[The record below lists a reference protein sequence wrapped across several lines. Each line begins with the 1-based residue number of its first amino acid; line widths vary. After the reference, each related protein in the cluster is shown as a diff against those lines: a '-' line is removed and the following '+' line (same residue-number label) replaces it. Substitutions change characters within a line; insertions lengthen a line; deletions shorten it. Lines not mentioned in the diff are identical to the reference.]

1 MAQHAQIGFMTELA
15 PHLADPV
22 AAPNAVTHEADWIA
36 LFPGLARLDDD
47 VRDTLVARSRMARHK
62 AGTVLFG
69 PGMEPQSLLL
79 LTKGTIKVQKVSEQG
94 REIVL
99 YRVSAGESCI
109 LTSACLLAY
118 QDQSAEDQSAEGVAE
133 TDIEAVAIPRA
144 VFEDLVSR
152 SGGFRQFVFAAYA
165 KRLTDLF
172 MVIDDVAFQR
182 VDLRLA
188 QKLLDMADDDGA
200 VVTTHQ
206 QLAKELGSAREV
218 ISRQLQEFQRRG
230 WVRGS
235 RGQITLLERQA
246 IEHFARGL
254 HPQD

>member
-1 MAQHAQIGFMTELA
+1 MTETL
-15 PHLADPV
+15 P
-22 AAPNAVTHEADWIA
+22 DWLS
-36 LFPGLARLDDD
+36 LFPGLGALEPEVRETLSARGQM
-47 VRDTLVARSRMARHK
+47 VRHK

-69 PGMEPQSLLL
+69 QGKEPQSLLL
-79 LTKGTIKVQKVSEQG
+79 LTQGTVRVQKVGESG

-118 QDQSAEDQSAEGVAE
+118 EGPAAEGIAE
-133 TDIEAVAIPRA
+133 SDVEAVAIPRT
-144 VFEDLVSR
+144 VFEDLVAASA
-152 SGGFRQFVFAAYA
+152 GFRQFVFAAYA

-188 QKLLDMADDDGA
+188 QKLLERSGGEDEII
-200 VVTTHQ
+200 TTHQ
-206 QLAKELGSAREV
+206 QLATELGTAREV

-230 WVRGS
+230 WVRPL
-235 RGQITLLERQA
+235 RGRLLLTDRPA
-246 IEHFARGL
+246 LAAFAAA
-254 HPQD
+254 

>member
-1 MAQHAQIGFMTELA
+1 M
-15 PHLADPV
+15 D
-22 AAPNAVTHEADWIA
+22 
-36 LFPGLARLDDD
+36 LFPGLARLDVD
-47 VRDTLVARSRMARHK
+47 VRDTLIARARLARHK
-62 AGTVLFG
+62 AGAVLFG
-69 PGMEPQSLLL
+69 PGTEPQSLLL

-118 QDQSAEDQSAEGVAE
+118 QGQSAEDQTAEGVAE

-144 VFEDLVSR
+144 VFEDLISR

-188 QKLLDMADDDGA
+188 QKLLDLANEDGLIA
-200 VVTTHQ
+200 TTHQ

-218 ISRQLQEFQRRG
+218 VSRQLQEFQRRG

-235 RGQITLLERQA
+235 RGQITLLERLA
-246 IEHFARGL
+246 IERFARGL
-254 HPQD
+254 HQPT

>member
-1 MAQHAQIGFMTELA
+1 MTKPAPKLTDSLPRPEQAQHS
-15 PHLADPV
+15 
-22 AAPNAVTHEADWIA
+22 ADWMA
-36 LFPGLARLDDD
+36 LFPGLAVLDEE
-47 VRDTLVARSRMARHK
+47 VRDTLAARARLGTYK

-79 LTKGTIKVQKVSEQG
+79 LTRGTIKVQKVSEQG

-109 LTSACLLAY
+109 LTSACMLAY
-118 QDQSAEDQSAEGVAE
+118 QGQSAEDQTAEGVAE

-144 VFEDLVSR
+144 VFEDLISR

-182 VDLRLA
+182 IDLRLA
-188 QKLLDMADDDGA
+188 QKLLELADKNGA
-200 VVTTHQ
+200 VATTHQ

-235 RGQITLLERQA
+235 RGQIMLLDRPA
-246 IEHFARGL
+246 IESFAQGL
-254 HPQD
+254 HPHS

>member
-1 MAQHAQIGFMTELA
+1 MQHAHIVSMPEPTSQSIHPSTTLD
-15 PHLADPV
+15 PHSLG
-22 AAPNAVTHEADWIA
+22 ADWMK
-36 LFPGLARLDDD
+36 LFPGLSTVDEEVRETLAARARLGQY
-47 VRDTLVARSRMARHK
+47 K

-79 LTKGTIKVQKVSEQG
+79 LTRGTIKVQKVSEQG

-109 LTSACLLAY
+109 LTSACMLAY
-118 QDQSAEDQSAEGVAE
+118 QGQSAEDQSAEGVAE

-144 VFEDLVSR
+144 VFEDLIAR

-188 QKLLDMADDDGA
+188 QKLLELADENGV

-235 RGQITLLERQA
+235 RGQIALLERQA

-254 HPQD
+254 QQQT

>member
-1 MAQHAQIGFMTELA
+1 MTELA
-15 PHLADPV
+15 PHPADPT
-22 AAPNAVTHEADWIA
+22 AAVNAVTQEADWIA
-36 LFPGLARLDDD
+36 LFPGLARLDAD
-47 VRDTLVARSRMARHK
+47 VRDTLVARSRLVRHK
-62 AGTVLFG
+62 ASTVLFG

-118 QDQSAEDQSAEGVAE
+118 QGHSGEDQSAEGVAE

-188 QKLLDMADDDGA
+188 QKLLDLADEDGA

-235 RGQITLLERQA
+235 RGQITLLARQA

-254 HPQD
+254 HPQN

>member
-1 MAQHAQIGFMTELA
+1 MIEFASTSQ
-15 PHLADPV
+15 V
-22 AAPNAVTHEADWIA
+22 ATDDSLTASAGWMA
-36 LFPGLARLDDD
+36 LFPGLATLDED
-47 VRDTLVARSRMARHK
+47 VRRTLATRSRIGSYK
-62 AGTVLFG
+62 ADTVLFG
-69 PGMEPQSLLL
+69 PGLEPQSLLL
-79 LTKGTIKVQKVSEQG
+79 LTQGTIKVQKVSEQG

-118 QDQSAEDQSAEGVAE
+118 QGHAPEDQSAEGVAE

-144 VFEDLVSR
+144 VFEELIAS
-152 SGGFRQFVFAAYA
+152 SAGFRQFVFAAYA

-172 MVIDDVAFQR
+172 LVIDDVAFQR

-188 QKLLDMADDDGA
+188 QKLLELADDHD
-200 VVTTHQ
+200 VVATTHQ

-218 ISRQLQEFQRRG
+218 VSRQLQEFQRRG

-235 RGQITLLERQA
+235 RGQIALLARQSLS
-246 IEHFARGL
+246 EFAEGSHRES
-254 HPQD
+254 

>member
-1 MAQHAQIGFMTELA
+1 MIEIASTSQ
-15 PHLADPV
+15 V
-22 AAPNAVTHEADWIA
+22 ATDDSLTASADWMT
-36 LFPGLARLDDD
+36 LFPGLATLDED
-47 VRDTLVARSRMARHK
+47 VRRTLATRSRIGSYK
-62 AGTVLFG
+62 VGTVLFG
-69 PGMEPQSLLL
+69 PGLEPQSLLL
-79 LTKGTIKVQKVSEQG
+79 LTQGTIKVQKVSEQG

-118 QDQSAEDQSAEGVAE
+118 QGHVAEDQSAEGVAE

-144 VFEDLVSR
+144 VFEELIAS
-152 SGGFRQFVFAAYA
+152 SAGFRQFVFAAYA

-172 MVIDDVAFQR
+172 LVIDDVAFQR

-188 QKLLDMADDDGA
+188 QKLLELADDHD
-200 VVTTHQ
+200 VVATTHQ

-218 ISRQLQEFQRRG
+218 VSRQLQEFQRRG

-235 RGQITLLERQA
+235 RGQIALLARQSLS
-246 IEHFARGL
+246 EFADGL
-254 HPQD
+254 HRQS

>member
-1 MAQHAQIGFMTELA
+1 MS
-15 PHLADPV
+15 
-22 AAPNAVTHEADWIA
+22 
-36 LFPGLARLDDD
+36 LFPGLTRLDED
-47 VRDTLVARSRMARHK
+47 VRGTLASRARIARHK

-69 PGMEPQSLLL
+69 PGTEPQSLLL

-118 QDQSAEDQSAEGVAE
+118 QGQSAEDQSAEGVAE

-144 VFEDLVSR
+144 VFEDLISR

-182 VDLRLA
+182 IDLRLA
-188 QKLLDMADDDGA
+188 QKLLDLADEAGTIA
-200 VVTTHQ
+200 TTHQ

-218 ISRQLQEFQRRG
+218 VSRQLQEFQRRG

-235 RGQITLLERQA
+235 RGQISLLERPA
-246 IEHFARGL
+246 IERFARGL
-254 HPQD
+254 HQ

>member
-1 MAQHAQIGFMTELA
+1 MFVMSELA
-15 PHLADPV
+15 PFSIDRS
-22 AAPNAVTHEADWIA
+22 AAPDQVSRGADWMA
-36 LFPGLARLDDD
+36 LFPGLAALDDE
-47 VRDTLVARSRMARHK
+47 VRDTLAERARVGQYK

-79 LTKGTIKVQKVSEQG
+79 LTRGTIKVQKVSEQG

-99 YRVSAGESCI
+99 YRVSSGESCI
-109 LTSACLLAY
+109 LTSACMLAY
-118 QDQSAEDQSAEGVAE
+118 QGQSAEEQSAEGVAE
-133 TDIEAVAIPRA
+133 TDIEAVAIPRM
-144 VFEDLVSR
+144 VFEDLIAR

-188 QKLLDMADDDGA
+188 HKLLELADEEDA

-206 QLAKELGSAREV
+206 QLATEVGSAREV

-230 WVRGS
+230 WVRGA
-235 RGQITLLERQA
+235 RGQITLLDRPSMER
-246 IEHFARGL
+246 FARGF
-254 HPQD
+254 HQNT

>member
-1 MAQHAQIGFMTELA
+1 M
-15 PHLADPV
+15 
-22 AAPNAVTHEADWIA
+22 A
-36 LFPGLARLDDD
+36 LFPGLARLDED
-47 VRDTLVARSRMARHK
+47 VHATLAARARLTRHK

-79 LTKGTIKVQKVSEQG
+79 LTRGTIKVQKVSEQG

-109 LTSACLLAY
+109 LTSACMLAY
-118 QDQSAEDQSAEGVAE
+118 QGQSAEDQSAEGVAE
-133 TDIEAVAIPRA
+133 TDIEAVAIPRG
-144 VFEDLVSR
+144 VFEDLISR

-182 VDLRLA
+182 IDLRLA
-188 QKLLDMADDDGA
+188 QKLLELADKDGA

-218 ISRQLQEFQRRG
+218 VSRQLQEFQRRG

-246 IEHFARGL
+246 VEHFARGV
-254 HPQD
+254 HQ